1 MSDLVTLVPA
11 EGTSIAEMMGIP
23 QDSKPKSQ
31 STLASLGVLND
42 AIMGTVEVNGKKV
55 KTEIVPSTAFKLR
68 ISEDET
74 VYSDGV
80 TIRTFAVRQRWTKWN
95 DEEGNFIKSTMA
107 TNLKVDLKD
116 NKGGFNCNRPSG
128 FFEDF
133 HSLPPDM
140 QQRIRSVKRTQV
152 ILGEVQ
158 MDSPV
163 DAGGNTLSEYE
174 GKWVSFVYEIKSN
187 QSIKSIN
194 KIYGSLINKQG
205 ETGTIKFTQKLKGV
219 EEIAKSGKPYAVFEA
234 FVGDSFGMDQ
244 GDSVKLTDFSEWI
257 IRANK
262 YVEDEWDK
270 NNVDSFS
277 SDDSELVSSMINVED
292 YD

>member
-1 MSDLVTLVPA
+1 MSDLVTLVPS
-11 EGTSIAEMMGIP
+11 EGTSVAEMMGIP

-55 KTEIVPSTAFKLR
+55 KTEIVPSTAFRLR
-68 ISEDET
+68 ISEEEK

-95 DEEGNFIKSTMA
+95 GEEGNFIKSTMA
-107 TNLKVDLKD
+107 PNLKVDLKD

-140 QQRIRSVKRTQV
+140 QQRIRTVKRTQV

-158 MDSPV
+158 MDNPV
-163 DAGGNTLSEYE
+163 DAEGNTLSEYE
-174 GKWVSFVYEIKSN
+174 GKWVPFVYEIKSN
-187 QSIKSIN
+187 QSIKSLN
-194 KIYGSLINKQG
+194 KVYGSLINKHG
-205 ETGTIKFTQKLKGV
+205 ETGTIKFTQKLAGK

-234 FVGDSFGMDQ
+234 SSGDSFGMDT
-244 GDSVKLTDFSEWI
+244 GDSVKLSDFNDWI

-270 NNVDSFS
+270 NSVDSFS
-277 SDDSELVSSMINVED
+277 DDDSALVSAMVDVEESD
-292 YD
+292 